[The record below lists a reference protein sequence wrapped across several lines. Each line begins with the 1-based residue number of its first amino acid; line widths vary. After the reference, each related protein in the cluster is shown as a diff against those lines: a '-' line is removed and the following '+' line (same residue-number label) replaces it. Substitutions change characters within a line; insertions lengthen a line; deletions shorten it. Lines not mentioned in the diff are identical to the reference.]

1 MVGGVLRTAL
11 YTNYGLRMAASRPE
25 KGGEELMEKT
35 LGGGG
40 KNG

>member
-25 KGGEELMEKT
+25 KGRGIDGEDV
-35 LGGGG
+35 G
-40 KNG
+40 